1 MGIKIRLL
9 EDRICSMRREGRV
22 SGYGTAPGSCAVTAI
37 SGGWFFIVRI
47 YRGNA
52 TRMQKAARKWR
63 FSRYP
68 RSSVYWKCTAFVPFA
83 PNQPKHM
90 WIFVDCWLHTF
101 MHLAPESRRTRLFVF
116 Q

>member
-37 SGGWFFIVRI
+37 SSGWFFIVRI

-63 FSRYP
+63 FFRYP
-68 RSSVYWKCTAFVPFA
+68 RSSVYWKCTAFVLFA
-83 PNQPKHM
+83 PNQPKNM
-90 WIFVDCWLHTF
+90 WIFVDCFTEGAWRVL
-101 MHLAPESRRTRLFVF
+101 PVSVVI
-116 Q
+116 